1 MHLITSMNA
10 SLYEQYGKNMI
21 SDFRRFAGA
30 DMRLVV
36 IFEGEQLVRE
46 PSDSVVDV
54 IPLRHPEHERFVKF
68 FGGLHEARG
77 LQITFTAENRVN
89 LEWLYTMDAM
99 RFAFKIFAI
108 DQALENIPSN
118 EMFGWIDADVRCLKP
133 FAATDLTDFFPD
145 SHQIMSYLG
154 RDRFPPEHPYSECG
168 FLGFNPNHP
177 QTRHYLDRVK
187 SIYTTGEI
195 FSFPQ
200 RHDCWVWD
208 TTRREFETRGNQ
220 FKNISGPAAAL
231 DHPFINTGLGKFF
244 DHLKGPQRKA
254 AGKSSPLDY
263 RLR

>member
-1 MHLITSMNA
+1 MRLITFSTGRRNRRQELHLITSMNA

-54 IPLRHPEHERFVKF
+54 IPLRHPEHAKFVKF

-154 RDRFPPEHPYSECG
+154 RDRFPPKHPYSECG
-168 FLGFNPNHP
+168 FRKPV
-177 QTRHYLDRVK
+177 TT
-187 SIYTTGEI
+187 SIASSRSIRLE
-195 FSFPQ
+195 
-200 RHDCWVWD
+200 
-208 TTRREFETRGNQ
+208 
-220 FKNISGPAAAL
+220 
-231 DHPFINTGLGKFF
+231 KFF
-244 DHLKGPQRKA
+244 LFPSGMTAGSGTRPGGNSRRA
-254 AGKSSPLDY
+254 AINSRIFQDRPRRSITRSSIPAWASFSTI
-263 RLR
+263 